1 MDLNYGE
8 KNSKDKRFKS
18 LSEKINELQN
28 IKLNDPNRIES
39 LEYNINNLN
48 NNIKKAINNYINK
61 SNYVEKTL
69 ESLKSLYESRN
80 LIKENNKKKIEK
92 ELELFLFEMEDKINK
107 HKSYIIERINND
119 FMIIEKKIIE
129 IIQNKKEMNKEIY
142 QQMERLKNYA
152 QNEISKLYSESNDLN
167 YKNQNNLEIMQ
178 NMLNEEIIYTKN
190 IIANN
195 SEKIKENEK
204 MFNRE
209 LNEQLGIVN
218 QNINNLKKNRKK
230 YEEEMLDQISDF
242 MKKIKDKIT

>member
-1 MDLNYGE
+1 MD
-8 KNSKDKRFKS
+8 
-18 LSEKINELQN
+18 
-28 IKLNDPNRIES
+28 
-39 LEYNINNLN
+39 
-48 NNIKKAINNYINK
+48 
-61 SNYVEKTL
+61 
-69 ESLKSLYESRN
+69 
-80 LIKENNKKKIEK
+80 
-92 ELELFLFEMEDKINK
+92 LFLFEMEDKINK

-129 IIQNKKEMNKEIY
+129 IIQNKKEINKEIY

-230 YEEEMLDQISDF
+230 YEEEMLGQISDF